1 MWGSLGV
8 GVRELLV
15 ADEGTEKSEREEGEG
30 EGEGEESGGGLE
42 QMFRV
47 TDEGRHASKET

>member
-15 ADEGTEKSEREEGEG
+15 GDEGTEKAEREEGEG
-30 EGEGEESGGGLE
+30 EESGRGLE

-47 TDEGRHASKET
+47 THEGRHASKET